1 MNPLIVVLCIT
12 NVAVIVVFVLMLIR
26 KSTHTETQR
35 GDHSLISASDDYTND
50 LVTEE
55 VSEEPSHELSVSFEA
70 LPALTES
77 ESNSLVEIKD
87 KGLISAI
94 DNAIPNTLQ
103 AISNSVV
110 AKGGS
115 NIASQSGSLYQVIIP
130 KGAKL
135 DPSRS
140 MKNAFRAS
148 YRNPAVKNQ
157 FQGNANL
164 IPVDTSAGKTLST
177 VGNVNAAM
185 NVASLV
191 VGQYYMSQINEQL
204 KGLSTQI
211 EVIESFQQNEFKS
224 KVYALVAEV
233 QSMSIFQMEIMNKD
247 ELRMRTLDHLQN
259 LKHECAQ
266 LLGQANLTIQGYTQK
281 TYDKPDEYGAQIE
294 RIDIWYSF
302 SQILLSVIRK
312 LSALDYVLN
321 KGFVSREYSYTLAL
335 PYEEQTEKTLAGLR
349 EWHNEHESRLKI
361 DVDQKRRTRTLKNDK
376 LRRLFSDYKMLPDK
390 MVEQICKQSAVIEE
404 TTQETEK
411 DLYQEESRIIA
422 RDGKLYYLP
431 IAKEETDDT

>member
-26 KSTHTETQR
+26 KRANTETQH
-35 GDHSLISASDDYTND
+35 GDLSLVSVSGDYTND
-50 LVTEE
+50 LLTED
-55 VSEEPSHELSVSFEA
+55 VSEEPSHELSVSFES

-77 ESNSLVEIKD
+77 ESSSLVEIKD

-103 AISNSVV
+103 ALTNSAV
-110 AKGGS
+110 AKSGS
-115 NIASQSGSLYQVIIP
+115 TLASQSETLYQVIIP

-135 DPSRS
+135 DPSRT
-140 MKNAFRAS
+140 MKGAFRATAR
-148 YRNPAVKNQ
+148 YPDAKNRY
-157 FQGNANL
+157 GVNANL
-164 IPVDTSAGKTLST
+164 MKYDTSTGKTLST

-191 VGQYYMSQINEQL
+191 VGQYYMSQISEQL

-211 EVIESFQQNEFKS
+211 EAIESFQQNEFKS

-233 QSMSIFQMEIMNKD
+233 QSMSIFQMEIMNND

-266 LLGQANLTIQGYTQK
+266 LLGQANLTIQSYTQK
-281 TYDKPDEYGAQIE
+281 TYKTPDEYEAQIE
-294 RIDIWYSF
+294 RIDIWYSYT
-302 SQILLSVIRK
+302 QILLSIIRK

-321 KGFVSREYSYTLAL
+321 KGFVSREYSYTLSL
-335 PYEEQTEKTLAGLR
+335 PYEEQTEKTLAKLR
-349 EWHNEHESRLKI
+349 EWHNEHEGRLKI
-361 DVDQKRRTRTLKNDK
+361 DVDQKRRTRTFKNDK
-376 LRRLFSDYKMLPDK
+376 LRRLFSEYKMLPDK
-390 MVEQICKQSAVIEE
+390 MVEQISKQSAVIED
-404 TTQETEK
+404 TTQETET
-411 DLYQEESRIIA
+411 DLYQEDSRLIA

-431 IAKEETDDT
+431 KAGEENSNA